1 MEAPLAQ
8 VLIRNIPDSV
18 VETFKTKARLKGT
31 SLEQYLRELI
41 ERNAPFTPDERAALS
56 REYLS
61 QFPEPVPS
69 LTKDEIREGLL

>member
-1 MEAPLAQ
+1 MAQ
-8 VLIRNIPDSV
+8 VLIRNLSENV
-18 VETFKTKARLKGT
+18 VETYKTKARLRGT

-41 ERNAPFTPDERAALS
+41 ERNVPYTHEERAALS

-69 LTKDEIREGLL
+69 LTKEEIREGLL